1 MREDLRMRRII
12 VIGAPGSGKST
23 LSGKSVFSAR
33 LHEKTGLPLYH
44 LDNIWWKPD
53 RTHITREAFD
63 ERLAALLKTDAW
75 IIDGSY
81 SRTFEPRIKACDT
94 VILLDYDTDVCMQG
108 IIDRVGKTRPDIHW
122 TEQTLDPELVAIVK
136 TYKERNNPVLSEL
149 FRRYADREILIF
161 RTRDEADQWLTEQ

>member
-1 MREDLRMRRII
+1 MKRIM
-12 VIGAPGSGKST
+12 VTGRPGSGKS
-23 LSGKSVFSAR
+23 VFARR

-53 RTHITREAFD
+53 RTHVTREEFD
-63 ERLAALLKTDAW
+63 AALSAILERDEW

-81 SRTFEPRIKACDT
+81 SRTFEPRIAACDT

-108 IIDRVGKTRPDIHW
+108 IVDRVGQKRADIPW
-122 TEQTLDPELVAIVK
+122 TEQTLDPELVRLVE

-149 FRRYADREILIF
+149 FRQYPNKNVHIF
-161 RTRDEADQWLTEQ
+161 RTRDEADRWIDKI

>member
-1 MREDLRMRRII
+1 MKRIAI
-12 VIGAPGSGKST
+12 IGSPGSGKST
-23 LSGKSVFSAR
+23 FAR
-33 LHEKTGLPLYH
+33 KLQEKTGLPLFS

-53 RTHITREAFD
+53 RTHITREEFD
-63 ERLAALLKTDAW
+63 AVHEAILKTGEW

-81 SRTFEPRIKACDT
+81 SRTFEPRIRACDT

-108 IIDRVGKTRPDIHW
+108 IIDRVGKTRPDIPW

-136 TYKERNNPVLSEL
+136 TYKERNNPMLSEL